1 MFPQDVS
8 QKAEIFQICDDD
20 FNGLSPLPVSE
31 GSQFTPQPVSS
42 SQYICICIF
51 FALPG
56 NWKITKSKNHNNLL
70 LLVHVW
76 FLCKNDKTAKIPVCY
91 VYTHSKLSFSSFT
104 YYKNWV
110 LFEFLFFKVSYII
123 ICIHH
128 NVT

>member
-42 SQYICICIF
+42 SLYMYLYIYIFCI
-51 FALPG
+51 

-76 FLCKNDKTAKIPVCY
+76 FLCKNDKTAKILVCY

-104 YYKNWV
+104 YYQNWV